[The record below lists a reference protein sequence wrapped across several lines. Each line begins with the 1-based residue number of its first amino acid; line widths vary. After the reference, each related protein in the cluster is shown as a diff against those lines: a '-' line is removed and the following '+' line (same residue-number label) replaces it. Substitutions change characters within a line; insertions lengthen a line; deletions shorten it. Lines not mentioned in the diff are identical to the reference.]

1 MFCCHLAGQRAFRK
15 RVAVPVRGISQLAVF
30 LLLSSL
36 CERTRSFSPLSTSHS
51 QSQVLVP
58 GRYTYARTFSIVS
71 GSSRDELERMT
82 IPELKEQLR
91 SLGMKVGG
99 RKSELVG
106 RILSVDDVA
115 VAIPSL
121 SIMNM
126 RTNGGEGMELAAVYD
141 RVPDDAVVILACK
154 S

>member
-1 MFCCHLAGQRAFRK
+1 
-15 RVAVPVRGISQLAVF
+15 
-30 LLLSSL
+30 
-36 CERTRSFSPLSTSHS
+36 
-51 QSQVLVP
+51 
-58 GRYTYARTFSIVS
+58 
-71 GSSRDELERMT
+71 MT

>member
-1 MFCCHLAGQRAFRK
+1 MFCCHLAGQQVFRK
-15 RVAVPVRGISQLAVF
+15 RVAVRGISQLTVF

-36 CERTRSFSPLSTSHS
+36 CERTSSFSPLSTS
-51 QSQVLVP
+51 QLLAP
-58 GRYTYARTFSIVS
+58 GRYARTFAIVS
-71 GSSRDELERMT
+71 GSTREELERMT
-82 IPELKEQLR
+82 APELKERLR
-91 SLGMKVGG
+91 SLHMKVGG

-106 RILSVDDVA
+106 RILSGND

-121 SIMNM
+121 SIMP
-126 RTNGGEGMELAAVYD
+126 TSGEVVELAAFD